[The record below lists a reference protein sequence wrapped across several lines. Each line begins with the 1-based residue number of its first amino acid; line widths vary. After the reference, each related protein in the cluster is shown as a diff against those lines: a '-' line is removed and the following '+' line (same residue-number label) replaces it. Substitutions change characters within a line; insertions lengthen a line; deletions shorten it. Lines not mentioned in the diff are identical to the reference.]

1 MWINTAEMEVGLTYQ
16 VNETSRLFIFL
27 GWGPK
32 EHAWSSENSIRAKYS
47 TSEHSLP
54 YRKAIFETP
63 NQPKENTMTKLYEI
77 TTDGIT
83 VFGTK
88 LAVNSSGDWVMEI
101 KGEGTVLAVPK
112 VNVQEVFPYT
122 VEIKFNDHRS
132 GGTQGYNY
140 FATAGDWAVGDLV
153 VPEDSSSI
161 ATVTKLDCKSTAAT
175 KWLSGMKLQ
184 GTYIK
189 SGE

>member
-1 MWINTAEMEVGLTYQ
+1 MEPVSISTYDMELGETYQ
-16 VNETSRLFIFL
+16 VGSKTSPFIFR
-27 GWGPK
+27 GFVKG
-32 EHAWSSENSIRAKYS
+32 ERYGDGF
-47 TSEHSLP
+47 
-54 YRKAIFETP
+54 KAEYPSATHTISPRPTVFKP
-63 NQPKENTMTKLYEI
+63 IQPKENTMTKLYEI
-77 TTDGIT
+77 TTDGKT

-101 KGEGTVLAVPK
+101 KGEGTVMSVPK
-112 VNVQEVFPYT
+112 ADVQEVFPYT
-122 VEIKFNDHRS
+122 VEIKFNDNRTPGS
-132 GGTQGYNY
+132 QGYNY

-153 VPEDSSSI
+153 VPKDSSSI